1 MVLDDFPFS
10 AVVGHTVT
18 KQALLIL
25 TVEPRLKG
33 LLISS
38 PPGTGKS
45 MLVRT
50 FSSILRRLEQ
60 GNDQRWTGG
69 LVKVPLG
76 ITEERLIGGLNVE
89 QAVTAQQFECSKGIL
104 AQAHRQVLWVDE
116 INLMQESTIHTIAA
130 VLDSGLVRIEREG
143 MSTYHQADFLLVGTY
158 DPAEGEPSRLI
169 QSRVGMLVDSSKGLL
184 LEDRCKVL
192 HRILAFDR
200 KEEGVLESDVDQDRM
215 TARKLEKAGR
225 LLRRVRFP
233 REIFLQLITTS
244 SQLGLEGHRFDSFAM
259 LAARSNA
266 ALAGRTVVSQE
277 DVEEA
282 VRLVLLPRVKLFDQ
296 EKERGPS
303 SRQEQEDVSTQEAT
317 ESPPQLEPSSLSN
330 KTSAAGQSSQT
341 EIDMLPGEIPD
352 LVVTVAEARSRPG
365 GPGRRSD
372 AFLNFRGRKFRT
384 SLQSQPRCSIALGA
398 TLRSAIPWQALR
410 RGQGQD
416 QFSNQADSTKG
427 KLDSRIIVK
436 AEDLRFNQF
445 RGKTGLLFIFVV
457 DASGSMA
464 ANRMAQ
470 AKGALARLLQQAYIH
485 RDQVALIQFRGGGA
499 ETLLSPTR
507 SVERAKHL
515 VDGLPAGG
523 STPLAAGLLHALSM
537 ARSTRLRSNPEPV
550 LVILTDGR
558 ANRLASPVSVG
569 LEARPAVL
577 ERELRQV
584 GVVIQREKLSS
595 VVVDTRP
602 SFLSGGE
609 APALA
614 DWMGARYLRLPQ
626 ADNGILFQAV
636 TLLAQEVRMKKK
648 TS

>member
-10 AVVGHTVT
+10 AVVGHTVS
-18 KQALLIL
+18 KHALLIL
-25 TVEPRLKG
+25 NVEPRLKG
-33 LLISS
+33 LLIAS

-45 MLVRT
+45 ILVRT
-50 FSSILRRLEQ
+50 FASILRRLEQ
-60 GNDQRWTGG
+60 GNDRRWPGG

-76 ITEERLIGGLNVE
+76 ITEEHLIGGLNFE
-89 QAVTAQQFECSKGIL
+89 QAVTSQQFEWRKGVL
-104 AQAHRQVLWVDE
+104 AQAHRKVLWVDD
-116 INLMQESTIHTIAA
+116 INLMQEATIHTIAA

-143 MSTYHQADFLLVGTY
+143 VSTYNQADFLLVGTY

-169 QSRVGMLVDSSKGLL
+169 QSRVGMLVDSSTSLL

-200 KEEGVLESDVDQDRM
+200 NDERVLERDVDQDRM
-215 TARKLEKAGR
+215 TARKVEKAGR

-244 SQLGLEGHRFDSFAM
+244 SKLGLEGHRFDSFAM

-296 EKERGPS
+296 EKQSGS
-303 SRQEQEDVSTQEAT
+303 SSKQEHEDVSTQEAS
-317 ESPPQLEPSSLSN
+317 ESPPQLEPSRLSDE
-330 KTSAAGQSSQT
+330 TSAPGQSSRM
-341 EIDMLPGEIPD
+341 EIEMLPGEIPD
-352 LVVTVAEARSRPG
+352 PGATVAEGRSRPG
-365 GPGRRSD
+365 GPGRRSN

-384 SLQSQPRCSIALGA
+384 SLKSQPRCSIALGA
-398 TLRSAIPWQALR
+398 TLRSAVPWQALR
-410 RGQGQD
+410 RRQGQD
-416 QFSNQADSTKG
+416 QFSNQADLTEG
-427 KLDSRIIVK
+427 KLESRIIVK

-470 AKGALARLLQQAYIH
+470 AKGALARLLQQAYIY
-485 RDQVALIQFRGGGA
+485 RDQVALIQFRGDGA

-507 SVERAKHL
+507 SIERAKHL
-515 VDGLPAGG
+515 VDSLPAGG

-537 ARSTRLRSNPEPV
+537 ARSTRLRSNPQPV

-569 LEARPAVL
+569 LEARPVVL
-577 ERELRQV
+577 ERELRQISI
-584 GVVIQREKLSS
+584 VIQREKLSS

-602 SFLSGGE
+602 SFLTGGE

-626 ADNGILFQAV
+626 ADKGTLFQAV
-636 TLLAQEVRMKKK
+636 TLLTQEVRMKKN